1 MDSPATPATSA
12 AAAAATAAAGG
23 IIHLDQAGIGHNS
36 PLPAGRYPAGE
47 RDRTA
52 AVEPDGIDIELIDE
66 EALAS
71 LNRGVMESMQT
82 VERQR
87 RARTSSGQS
96 PPLAASSASSDSPAA
111 LPPPYSPATP
121 ATPEELRE
129 WRKLGSLLHAEA
141 LQENISNTARGV
153 VADTFAAA
161 TAAVHSSSS
170 SSLSSSSSASSSS
183 SSSSA
188 AALFRSPGAANP
200 AAPQAPF
207 MRALESGDSPGWEQR
222 PATQQCPESAER
234 VLKTMVTNLRHAR
247 GRVRSARK
255 AGSREL
261 AKHAAARRHLE
272 AQVEAEA
279 ENRAACQRRLEA
291 TEALVQE
298 RDGAALTVQQRLD
311 AALAG
316 NAAIAAELKGVRS
329 DYAASQLEVRD
340 LAAEVQGLA
349 AENER
354 LRGEVDKAE
363 AATFEQKQAG
373 EVAAAVRKEK
383 LTAIQQRVVPGLRG
397 ISSSC
402 KALCVDVSQ
411 SLKLAAADFRGLSKG
426 LVRSVRKLEKN
437 LEEAKQR
444 ADEESTRRKLTLN
457 ELHNA
462 RGNIRVIC
470 RVPPVRAST
479 FVVEGKG
486 GEDGELQKAS
496 VTVASKSEVVLA
508 KTARHGQRAFDF
520 DHVFDGA
527 ASQTDVFKEVSPFV
541 ESAMDGYH
549 VCIFAYGQTGSGKT
563 YTMEGPR
570 EDPGINHRALD
581 EMFRIQRERS
591 EESGGMTYELKLSII
606 EIYNEVRVVCVCV
619 CVDQCVDLRH
629 SLWVPGVRASMF
641 KRVTQ

>member
-1 MDSPATPATSA
+1 MPTSRY
-12 AAAAATAAAGG
+12 TA
-23 IIHLDQAGIGHNS
+23 
-36 PLPAGRYPAGE
+36 AGE
-47 RDRTA
+47 RDRAA
-52 AVEPDGIDIELIDE
+52 AVEADGIDIELIDE

-87 RARTSSGQS
+87 RARTSSDQS
-96 PPLAASSASSDSPAA
+96 PHLAASSASSDSPAA
-111 LPPPYSPATP
+111 SIAPAAPATP

-141 LQENISNTARGV
+141 LRENISNTARGV

-170 SSLSSSSSASSSS
+170 SSLASASSSS
-183 SSSSA
+183 TV
-188 AALFRSPGAANP
+188 ALFRSPGAANP
-200 AAPQAPF
+200 TAPQAPF

-255 AGSREL
+255 AGFREL

-298 RDGAALTVQQRLD
+298 RDGAALTVQERLD

-316 NAAIAAELKGVRS
+316 NAAIAAELEGVRS
-329 DYAASQLEVRD
+329 DYAASQLEVQN

-354 LRGEVDKAE
+354 LREEVNKAE
-363 AATFEQKQAG
+363 AATFVQKQAG

-606 EIYNEVRVVCVCV
+606 EIYNEVRVVCVCECVCV
-619 CVDQCVDLRH
+619 CVDQCV
-629 SLWVPGVRASMF
+629 F
-641 KRVTQ
+641 